1 LVRDSYFDGKGSNMS
16 RELGITEVTISR
28 ALNAQN
34 ADAVNRVG
42 NVLHVKKGV
51 STAWLLD
58 GAGPMFIDNADKIE
72 PPADDTGEDPMR
84 AGGEGGVETF
94 DLDLGPGEYRKRLI
108 PVPNEHGEIEYY
120 IKAVYTRLTKEEGDA
135 EKRADGVG

>member
-1 LVRDSYFDGKGSNMS
+1 MAMDTIGERIVAARKSLGLRQDEVVAQISKKIAMYRLWEQGKREISDGDIIQ
-16 RELGITEVTISR
+16 L
-28 ALNAQN
+28 A
-34 ADAVNRVG
+34 
-42 NVLHVKKGV
+42 NVLDVRYE
-51 STAWLLD
+51 WL
-58 GAGPMFIDNADKIE
+58 K
-72 PPADDTGEDPMR
+72 TGEDPMR
-84 AGGEGGVETF
+84 AEGEGGVETF